1 MLIKINET
9 TWIETNN
16 IESISLV
23 TKVFPDSPQE
33 YTPDT
38 NTIIREYGYSW
49 SFGLISGDTMFGT
62 VFKSEQDANQWLND
76 HRLP

>member
-23 TKVFPDSPQE
+23 KKVFPDSPQE
-33 YTPDT
+33 YNPDT
-38 NTIIREYGYSW
+38 NTITREQGYSW
-49 SFGLISGDTMFGT
+49 SFGLISGNTMLGT
-62 VFKSEQDANQWLND
+62 VLKSEQDANQWLND